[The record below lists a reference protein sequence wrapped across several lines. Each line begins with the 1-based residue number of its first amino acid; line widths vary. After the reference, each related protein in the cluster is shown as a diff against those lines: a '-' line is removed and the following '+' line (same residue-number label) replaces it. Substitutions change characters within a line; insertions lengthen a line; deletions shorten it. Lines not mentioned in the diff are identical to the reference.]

1 MFVACFSVRLT
12 TNSQVSLAGISI
24 STLTAGGTM
33 TLLKSVTASLV
44 LAVGIVCGSTSA
56 LAREQEDLLAS
67 TTAQWWQY
75 INSVPPAVSPLLDPS
90 GVFCM
95 VGQRDP
101 MWFLTGA
108 FFGGTATRTCTVA
121 AGEALFFPVINYV
134 NFNTPYICGQGGPMD
149 AAELRAPAAAYIDGA
164 TNLSVKVDGKAVKDL
179 MRIKSDVFAITL
191 PADNIWNSGC
201 GGPGS
206 VPAGVYS
213 PSIDDGYYVLLK
225 PLSVGNHMLHIHAEV
240 PSQKFL
246 LDVTYDLVVVPVQ
259 VK

>member
-1 MFVACFSVRLT
+1 MTSVKNLT
-12 TNSQVSLAGISI
+12 T
-24 STLTAGGTM
+24 
-33 TLLKSVTASLV
+33 SLV
-44 LAVGIVCGSTSA
+44 LAVGIIRGSTPT
-56 LAREQEDLLAS
+56 LAQEQEDLLAS

-75 INSVPPAVSPLLDPS
+75 INSIPPAVNPLLDPS
-90 GVFCM
+90 GAYCM

-108 FFGGTATRTCTVA
+108 FFGGTATRTCTVPE
-121 AGEALFFPVINYV
+121 GEALFFPVINYV
-134 NFNTPYICGQGGPMD
+134 NFNTPYICGQGGPMN

-164 TNLSVKVDGKAVKDL
+164 TNLSVKVDGKALKDL

-191 PADNIWNSGC
+191 PADNIRNSGC

-225 PLSVGNHMLHIHAEV
+225 PISVGNHTLHIHAEV
-240 PSQKFL
+240 PSQSFV
-246 LDVTYDLVVVPVQ
+246 LDIMYDLVVELVQ
-259 VK
+259 LK